1 MRDMDFFENAM
12 THLTSNAACSKLTG
26 AFVKS
31 IGAPSLWREIDTI
44 ASQTAVTEYR
54 KNVLL
59 NRHKT

>member
-1 MRDMDFFENAM
+1 MDFFENAM

-26 AFVKS
+26 TFVKS

-44 ASQTAVTEYR
+44 GSQQAVADYR

-59 NRHKT
+59 NRHKV

>member
-1 MRDMDFFENAM
+1 MGGMDFFETVM

-26 AFVKS
+26 TFVKA

-44 ASQTAVTEYR
+44 ARQQAVTDYR